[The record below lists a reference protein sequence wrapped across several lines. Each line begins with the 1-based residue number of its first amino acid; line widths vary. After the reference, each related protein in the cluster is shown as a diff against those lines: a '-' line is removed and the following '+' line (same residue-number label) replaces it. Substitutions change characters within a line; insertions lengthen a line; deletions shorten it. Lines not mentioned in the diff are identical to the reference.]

1 MEGEGYDK
9 EVASSKFNASIQ
21 KSIPYLWPK
30 WWQNGQNRYP
40 NYDQRLKN
48 PILWGRR
55 YTYIAYIR
63 EYPPGG
69 LISLWCTCS
78 VMVNLSI
85 VSKCGGSVAGNR
97 WINGYYWVSSIGG
110 SLFLGSSPKFPCV
123 LMFPLLTTFPII
135 KSYINFSCSF
145 VPQHRFMFPSPKS
158 LQDPH
163 FCARKVIVSHFKH

>member
-1 MEGEGYDK
+1 MQVYK
-9 EVASSKFNASIQ
+9 
-21 KSIPYLWPK
+21 
-30 WWQNGQNRYP
+30 NRYP
-40 NYDQRLKN
+40 IYDQNGGKMAKIDTLIMTNDWKTLSFGA
-48 PILWGRR
+48 PD
-55 YTYIAYIR
+55 TYIAYIR
-63 EYPPGG
+63 EYPPPGG
-69 LISLWCTCS
+69 LMSLWCTCS
-78 VMVNLSI
+78 VVVNLSI
-85 VSKCGGSVAGNR
+85 VSKCGGSVAGNG

-135 KSYINFSCSF
+135 KSYINFSCSC